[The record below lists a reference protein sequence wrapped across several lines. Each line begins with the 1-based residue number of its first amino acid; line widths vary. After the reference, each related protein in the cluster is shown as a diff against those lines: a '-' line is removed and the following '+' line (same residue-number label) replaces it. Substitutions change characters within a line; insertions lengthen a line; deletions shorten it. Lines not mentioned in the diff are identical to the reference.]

1 MNPNPSS
8 VDSVKIGSLKL
19 LSDAPECRPYD
30 GDNIGATIFV
40 VLFDVPG
47 LFCVIFLGVIA
58 AFWG

>member
-8 VDSVKIGSLKL
+8 VDSVKIGSLKV

-40 VLFDVPG
+40 VLFGVPV
-47 LFCVIFLGVIA
+47 LCVIFLGVIA
-58 AFWG
+58 APWG